1 MKTMPKRRKK
11 RIVTSSSYAGPD
23 RRTAPRP
30 PDNACTT
37 CGTSMHPHRGSLTL
51 PINGE
56 VIRVPGCTFLLCPK
70 CGETITDG
78 DQTGY
83 LFDRAHELYRGK
95 HHLLSPAEIQGI
107 REQHGLTQAAL
118 AKLLRLGANTIS
130 RWESDRMVQTAAMDV
145 LLRLIRD
152 VPETLR
158 FLRRHAA

>member
-1 MKTMPKRRKK
+1 MKTKPTRKK
-11 RIVTSSSYAGPD
+11 RQTVTSSAYAGRE
-23 RRTAPRP
+23 RRLAHRP

-37 CGTSMHPHRGSLTL
+37 CGTLMRPHRGSLTL

-56 VIRVPGCTFLLCPK
+56 VIRVPGCSFLLCPN
-70 CGETITDG
+70 CGETITDYE
-78 DQTGY
+78 QTGY
-83 LFDRAHELYRGK
+83 LFDRAHALYRDK
-95 HHLLSPAEIQGI
+95 HGLLSPGEI
-107 REQHGLTQAAL
+107 REIRERDRLTQAAL